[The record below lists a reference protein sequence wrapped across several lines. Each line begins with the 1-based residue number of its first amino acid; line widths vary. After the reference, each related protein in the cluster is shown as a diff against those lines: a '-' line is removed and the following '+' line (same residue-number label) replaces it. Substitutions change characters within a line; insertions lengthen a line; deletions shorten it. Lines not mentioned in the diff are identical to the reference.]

1 MSKIKPVLKTALAF
15 FLSSLAT
22 IVSFGL
28 ILYLLW
34 STLSHEMFY
43 KINPVLKV
51 ISFSIFLGG
60 FILTWITRDKTHLK
74 PAIFG
79 FLFGFFGLLYFVRS
93 LLFGLRFS
101 LFVLRFS
108 PDCYTGNF
116 HIHIHGQAFGSNGFA
131 CWWVYFKI
139 SAINLIHFLINGHI

>member
-79 FLFGFFGLLYFVRS
+79 FLFGFFGLLYFVGFEYLVIS
-93 LLFGLRFS
+93 KIILATIFALGGSFLFHLLFPGYPKAN
-101 LFVLRFS
+101 
-108 PDCYTGNF
+108 PDN
-116 HIHIHGQAFGSNGFA
+116 A
-131 CWWVYFKI
+131 
-139 SAINLIHFLINGHI
+139 